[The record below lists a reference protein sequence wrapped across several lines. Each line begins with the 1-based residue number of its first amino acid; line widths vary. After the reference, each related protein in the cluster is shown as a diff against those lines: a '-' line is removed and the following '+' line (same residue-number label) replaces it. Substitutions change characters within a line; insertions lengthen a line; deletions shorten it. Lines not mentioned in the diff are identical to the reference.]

1 MSKKEKGSKQDVQET
16 ISLQTILEKLD
27 KVISRLDERLNN
39 IETVMLQIKN
49 TIGYIAETISN
60 MQIQS
65 QSQQAGQGVYR
76 SREGEGRREA
86 GRGGG
91 GRRVTAVDL
100 LAKDGYKFLSEI
112 NVRGGAKARA
122 RIVEKLRKSG
132 QAIIIEG
139 RSDTLLIHKDY
150 LENYLYILNK
160 KGEEALDD
168 KQRKLHNILLS
179 NNLLEKTKGGYV
191 LAIEAEHRDSQISG
205 EKRTEQVERK
215 ASENGFVVV
224 KGSMGELSGDQ
235 GVAVFDLDGV
245 IFDSSERFRKAL
257 EEVGVSE
264 EEFRKDQSKRSKVWD
279 VFLSEKYI
287 KLDMLNNAVLNEI
300 RRALKHGLGI
310 VILSGRPER
319 MINKTL
325 EMLRKN
331 GIDFDLAVFR
341 AEGNYARDK
350 EFKVETLKKL
360 SLRVEE
366 IHDDVEEIITAIQE
380 IYPNAK
386 GYLWR
391 GGKIEKEISGK
402 TVARTRTN

>member
-1 MSKKEKGSKQDVQET
+1 MSKKVEKGSKQDVQET
-16 ISLQTILEKLD
+16 ISLQTVLEKLD

-60 MQIQS
+60 ISNIQIQS
-65 QSQQAGQGVYR
+65 QSQQAERRTYK
-76 SREGEGRREA
+76 SRRETGKGGEG
-86 GRGGG
+86 G
-91 GRRVTAVDL
+91 RVTAVDL
-100 LAKDGYKFLSEI
+100 LARDGYKFLSEI

-122 RIVEKLRKSG
+122 RIVEKLKKSG

-150 LENYLYILNK
+150 LENYLDILNK

-191 LAIEAEHRDSQISG
+191 LALETGHRDSQGSG
-205 EKRTEQVERK
+205 EKRAEQAERK
-215 ASENGFVVV
+215 APENGFIVV
-224 KGSMGELSGDQ
+224 KGSMGELSRDQ

-279 VFLSEKYI
+279 VFLSEKYMD
-287 KLDMLNNAVLNEI
+287 LDRLNNAVLGGI

-319 MINKTL
+319 MIRKTL

-341 AEGNYARDK
+341 AEGNYARDR

-360 SLRVEE
+360 GLRVEE
-366 IHDDVEEIITAIQE
+366 IHDDVEDVITAIQE
-380 IYPNAK
+380 LYPNVR

-391 GGKIEKEISGK
+391 GGKIEKEISRK
-402 TVARTRTN
+402 TIARTNTN

>member
-1 MSKKEKGSKQDVQET
+1 MSKKVEKGSKQNVQET
-16 ISLQTILEKLD
+16 ISLQTVLEKLD
-27 KVISRLDERLNN
+27 EVISRLDERLNK
-39 IETVMLQIKN
+39 IETLLLQIKN

-60 MQIQS
+60 ISNIQVQS
-65 QSQQAGQGVYR
+65 QPQQTEQRTYK
-76 SREGEGRREA
+76 SRRETDK
-86 GRGGG
+86 GGE

-100 LAKDGYKFLSEI
+100 LARDGYKFLSEI

-150 LENYLYILNK
+150 LENYLDILNK

-179 NNLLEKTKGGYV
+179 NNLLEKTRGGYV
-191 LAIEAEHRDSQISG
+191 LALETGYRDSQGSG
-205 EKRTEQVERK
+205 EKRSEQVERK

-224 KGSMGELSGDQ
+224 KGSMGELSRDQ

-279 VFLSEKYI
+279 VFLSEKYMD
-287 KLDMLNNAVLNEI
+287 LDRLNNTVLGEI

-319 MINKTL
+319 LISKTL

-341 AEGNYARDK
+341 AEGNYAKDR

-360 SLRVEE
+360 GLNVAE
-366 IHDDVEEIITAIQE
+366 IHDDVEEVITAIQE
-380 IYPNAK
+380 LYPNAK

-391 GGKIEKEISGK
+391 VGKIEKEISGK
-402 TVARTRTN
+402 TVVRAKAN